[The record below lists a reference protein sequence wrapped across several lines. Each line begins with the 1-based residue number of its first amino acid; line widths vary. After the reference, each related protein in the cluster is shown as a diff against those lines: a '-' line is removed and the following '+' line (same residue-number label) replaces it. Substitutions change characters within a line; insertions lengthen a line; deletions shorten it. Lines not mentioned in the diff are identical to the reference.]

1 MPTGVLFF
9 PPSLCCCCSAFLNWK
24 RLCDENWQLAHLDST
39 GFHLPPS
46 NSEHSSWASST
57 YLLWPLVFLI
67 IWCFRLS
74 GVSNESW
81 TYFSAAATDKPQ
93 NHYWVFKDAFLCLL
107 FLTQL
112 LLLCFRKT
120 RTCEVT
126 WWPKQRWRESP
137 HWSALQSTS
146 VNVILHTHFFSVT
159 WGWKKY
165 SSVGCKWF
173 SPILSFRECKCH
185 L

>member
-57 YLLWPLVFLI
+57 YLLWPLVFQF

-74 GVSNESW
+74 GVSNVSW
-81 TYFSAAATDKPQ
+81 TYFLAAATDKPQ

-126 WWPKQRWRESP
+126 WWPKQRWTESP

-146 VNVILHTHFFSVT
+146 VNVILHTHFFLWHEDDLNT
-159 WGWKKY
+159 
-165 SSVGCKWF
+165 
-173 SPILSFRECKCH
+173 SPLVFTINFENE
-185 L
+185 